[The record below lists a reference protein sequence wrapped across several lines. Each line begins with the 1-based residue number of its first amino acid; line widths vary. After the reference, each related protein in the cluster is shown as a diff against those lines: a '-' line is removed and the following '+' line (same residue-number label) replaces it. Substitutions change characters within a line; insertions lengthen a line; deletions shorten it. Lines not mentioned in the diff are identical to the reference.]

1 MNREV
6 ARGFSIGVIAPI
18 VTLVVYISFVLE
30 VEIDTALSVF
40 ERMNTLPHHISLSV
54 FITNIVLFFMHI
66 KRNKESASKGVLGAT
81 IVYAFIV
88 LYIKFF

>member
-40 ERMNTLPHHISLSV
+40 ERTNTLPHHISLSV
-54 FITNIVLFFMHI
+54 FITNILLFFMHI
-66 KRNKESASKGVLGAT
+66 RRNKESTSKGVLGAT

>member
-1 MNREV
+1 MNREA

-18 VTLVVYISFVLE
+18 VTLVIYISFVLE
-30 VEIDTALSVF
+30 VEVDTALSIF

-54 FITNIVLFFMHI
+54 FITNILLFFMHI
-66 KRNKESASKGVLGAT
+66 RRNKESTSKGILGAT